1 MQGMFIQTMSGGQGI
16 PPCGTKARG
25 RLDCILAEMARSG
38 GVCMETSRELMR
50 ECMPAV
56 RLLYPDAVLV
66 DLGDELWIAGDAA
79 SRRRLQTYFRER
91 AAEHERKAA
100 EHQQRMWLMRAAAD
114 RLSAGNGGRNAG

>member
-1 MQGMFIQTMSGGQGI
+1 MQSIFIQTVSQGI
-16 PPCGTKARG
+16 PPCGTRLRG

-38 GVCMETSRELMR
+38 GVCMATSRGLMQ

-66 DLGDELWIAGDAA
+66 DLGDELWIAGDADA
-79 SRRRLQTYFRER
+79 KRRLQAYFREK

-100 EHQQRMWLMRAAAD
+100 AHEHRVRLMRAAAD
-114 RLSAGNGGRNAG
+114 RLAAGRGERDAG